1 MLDLYLLDWDRE
13 EMDIHIRQASLD
25 DVPIIANFTYKMLS
39 EMATMG
45 GRPLTEDFQAKASLA
60 LRVRD
65 CLGNID
71 HFLVLAENLELD
83 PAPVGFIEA
92 SIFAPETFFVE
103 SRILHIHSVFVLPS
117 YRRAGIGRDLIQEAL
132 DWGRSKACKE
142 VKLNTLVWNPA
153 RSLYKQLGFRV
164 CEYRMKIELS
174 DGLESQDKAG

>member
-13 EMDIHIRQASLD
+13 EMHIHIRQASLD
-25 DVPIIANFTYKMLS
+25 DVPVIANFTYKMLS

-71 HFLVLAENLELD
+71 HLFVLAENLELD

-92 SIFAPETFFVE
+92 SIFAPEPFFVE

-117 YRRAGIGRDLIQEAL
+117 YRRIGIGRELIREAI
-132 DWGRSKACKE
+132 DWGRDKSCLEAN
-142 VKLNTLVWNPA
+142 LNTLVWNPA
-153 RSLYKQLGFRV
+153 RTICQNLGFQV
-164 CEYRMKIELS
+164 CEYKMTTALS
-174 DGLESQDKAG
+174 DA